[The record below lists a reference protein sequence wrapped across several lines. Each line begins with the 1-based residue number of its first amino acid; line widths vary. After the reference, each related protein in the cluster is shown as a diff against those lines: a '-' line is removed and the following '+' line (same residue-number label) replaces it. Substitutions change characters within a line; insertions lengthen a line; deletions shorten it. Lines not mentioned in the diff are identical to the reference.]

1 MSYEDIKR
9 LEQQLRE
16 AKSIQDSLERN
27 CSHQWS
33 EVKSDPEKF
42 REEYL
47 TGEYETQGIHMW
59 PKTSFKD
66 SYKNRWS
73 RTCKKCGKTEYTY
86 EQKAVKYEPKF

>member
-16 AKSIQDSLERN
+16 AKSNQDSLERN
-27 CSHQWS
+27 CNHQWS

-47 TGEYETQGIHMW
+47 TGEYETQGVHMW
-59 PKTSFKD
+59 PKSSFRD

-73 RTCKKCGKTEYTY
+73 RICKKCGKIEYTY

>member
-9 LEQQLRE
+9 LEQQLKD
-16 AKSIQDSLERN
+16 AKTNQENSERN
-27 CSHQWS
+27 CSHQWN
-33 EVKSDPEKF
+33 EVKYDPEKF

-59 PKTSFKD
+59 PKTSFRNASKQ
-66 SYKNRWS
+66 RWS